1 LEDVVSL
8 LRNGKLKFKIVAV
21 ITILILITLFGVT
34 CAPRPDFNSQV
45 NAIVKPGRFSSAR
58 WEFNAII
65 SEIKLS
71 VLGKPGDEINTS
83 TVIRYFDITKQL
95 EGLEASQN
103 GPTSTDPSVTET
115 IAHLKAEQAALETA
129 TEKTIEQQI
138 RATLTKDGIFNP
150 FFLKFGFPPID
161 FKLNRPPN
169 MLIISPR
176 DRIVEIKS
184 IMLLPDLSTVEMES
198 LEAKV
203 DNLNVSALVVPLGG
217 LGATFPTFV
226 NNGTDLRDALVAAV
240 HEYLHQYLAFKPLG
254 FRYVL
259 DLSGISRNYDIVTI
273 NETVANMASKE
284 IGAQIYQEYY
294 AQHLPANLPQ
304 SITKPAFDFNAAMR
318 EIRRTVDAYLANGQA
333 QQAEQYME
341 QQRQFLATKG
351 YYIRKLNQ
359 AYFAFYGTYADSPTS
374 VSPIGTKL
382 AEIRNQSHSLK
393 DFLSK
398 VSGITSVQDLDQLLQ
413 SGKPT

>member
-1 LEDVVSL
+1 LEDAVSL
-8 LRNGKLKFKIVAV
+8 LRNGDLKSKIVAV
-21 ITILILITLFGVT
+21 ITILILIMLLGVI
-34 CAPRPDFNSQV
+34 CAPRPHFNSQV
-45 NAIVKPGRFSSAR
+45 NAIVKPSLFSSAR

-83 TVIRYFDITKQL
+83 AVTRYFDITKQL
-95 EGLEASQN
+95 QGLEASQN
-103 GPTSTDPSVTET
+103 SPTSTDPSVTET

-184 IMLLPDLSTVEMES
+184 IMLRPDLSTVEMES

-217 LGATFPTFV
+217 LGTTFPTFV

-254 FRYVL
+254 FRYVI
-259 DLSGISRNYDIVTI
+259 DLLGISRNYDMVTI
-273 NETVANMASKE
+273 NETVANMVSKE
-284 IGAQIYQEYY
+284 IGDQIYEEYY
-294 AQHLPANLPQ
+294 LQYLPATLPQ
-304 SITKPAFDFNAAMR
+304 SITTPAFDFNAAMR
-318 EIRRTVDAYLANGQA
+318 DIRKTVDAYLANGQA
-333 QQAEQYME
+333 QQAERYME
-341 QQRQFLATKG
+341 EQRQFLATKG

-374 VSPIGTKL
+374 VSPIGTKV
-382 AEIRNQSHSLK
+382 AEIRDQSHSLK

-398 VSGITSVQDLDQLLQ
+398 VSRITSVQDLDQLLQ
-413 SGKPT
+413 SGKAS